1 MLIVDVIHGVF
12 SFKLVY
18 NRFLLCVQFQTHSI
32 TDAKKVYCLFFSDFG
47 STIMLCFELKVSW
60 YKNVVWVFLTKNHRK
75 QHHINMEN
83 QFIYAVSKID
93 NGSSIDLIEKHQKS
107 IDWFIKM
114 WWTCVKRFLD
124 LRTDNSHQRCSWRMR
139 KQIMPFRSKRSIY
152 FDFGDDFD
160 SNFGNHQLTTLKLKG
175 KRILFL
181 QWFNSWWYNAYLQT
195 GFNMPKTFLKIYFVI
210 NWIQF
215 KCIVSI
221 VSECLRFQAE
231 PVWIWRFDFRFRI
244 SSQFS
249 INYYQMV
256 RWLFVSR
263 KSVAKF
269 N

>member
-1 MLIVDVIHGVF
+1 MVLAWFVISDDAYCWRHSWSLFFQTRLQSF
-12 SFKLVY
+12 SFVRPVSNSFNHRREKIV
-18 NRFLLCVQFQTHSI
+18 
-32 TDAKKVYCLFFSDFG
+32 LFVFSDFG

-60 YKNVVWVFLTKNHRK
+60 YKNVVWFFLTKNHRK
-75 QHHINMEN
+75 QHQINMEN

-124 LRTDNSHQRCSWRMR
+124 LRTDNSHQRCSRRMR

-160 SNFGNHQLTTLKLKG
+160 SNFGNHQLTALKLKG

-215 KCIVSI
+215 KCFVSI

-231 PVWIWRFDFRFRI
+231 QCEFDDSISVFVFRLNFR
-244 SSQFS
+244 
-249 INYYQMV
+249 
-256 RWLFVSR
+256 
-263 KSVAKF
+263 
-269 N
+269 